1 MQKANLAFLVMILMF
16 FLGLLTIT
24 PGLPVTI
31 PTESPA
37 TISTEAVTAAPA
49 TASTEAPTTA
59 PTAAPTEAP
68 TAAPTEAPMPAA
80 DLTLM
85 TILAKIAYL
94 EEGTAG
100 SSLKLAAVSGEILD
114 WAEGSMNSQADH
126 EIQITY
132 FMDGL
137 GDAALA
143 ELFKYNFG
151 RVATTVQLLIGGDPG
166 TLGSLESAGY
176 TLGYAA
182 YTQAK
187 WDTFA
192 LAVQNVAALY

>member
-31 PTESPA
+31 LTESPA

-49 TASTEAPTTA
+49 TASTEAPTT
-59 PTAAPTEAP
+59 AP